1 MGTKAI
7 DPRSI
12 RNVTLIGN
20 PEDTARLAHRL
31 LRAHGTSDSP
41 TTIRW
46 VTDRIE
52 HTIRITELAAHAPM
66 AALERS
72 IRVADGLIA
81 VTDAAAPGNPRL
93 QTMLRIADDH
103 QVARL
108 CLIRGLDQPSADF
121 DRCLRSLAETR
132 GATPLPLQSPSSDPH
147 IIDLVAMAEL
157 IPLAAETYGGHWIV
171 AEDAYRTLAKTLA
184 PHPPGR
190 WQQRIR
196 QLTRIGD
203 IVPVLCGAAPP
214 DDGIAPLLDA
224 VVRYLPSPLDVCQPE
239 HALDY

>member
-20 PEDTARLAHRL
+20 PEATARLTHRL

-41 TTIRW
+41 ATIRW
-46 VTDRIE
+46 ATDRIE
-52 HTIRITELAAHAPM
+52 HTIRVTELAAHAPM
-66 AALERS
+66 ATLERS

-81 VTDAAAPGNPRL
+81 VTDAADNPRL

-108 CLIRGLDQPSADF
+108 CLIHGLDHPTADF
-121 DRCLRSLAETR
+121 DRCLHTLAETR
-132 GATPLPLQSPSSDPH
+132 GATPIPLQTPGSDNV
-147 IIDLVAMAEL
+147 IDLIAMADL
-157 IPLAAETYGGHWIV
+157 IPLAAETYGGPWKL
-171 AEDAYRTLAKTLA
+171 AEDRYRTLAKTLA
-184 PHPPGR
+184 PYPSSR
-190 WQQRIR
+190 WHQRIR
-196 QLTRIGD
+196 HLTRIGD
-203 IVPVLCGAAPP
+203 IVPVLCGPTGSGN
-214 DDGIAPLLDA
+214 DTTTLLDA
-224 VVRYLPSPLDVCQPE
+224 IIRYLPSPLDVCQPE